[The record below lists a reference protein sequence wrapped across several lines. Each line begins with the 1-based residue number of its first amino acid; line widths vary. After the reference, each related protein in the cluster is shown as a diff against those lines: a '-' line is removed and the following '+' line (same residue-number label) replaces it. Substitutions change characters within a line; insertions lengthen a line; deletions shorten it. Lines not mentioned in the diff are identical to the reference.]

1 MRENSE
7 DIENLLKEIYVKTV
21 EEGDDEYTVHSEEM
35 RAKLVSLGYLDGDG
49 RLTKKGLE
57 KAKKIIRL
65 HRLAERL
72 LHDVL
77 RASEHEVES
86 SACRFEHVISEEV
99 EEAICTLLGHPS
111 VCPHGREIPK
121 GECCIRGEEEVRSL
135 VVRLTSLS
143 PGEEGEIKYLSGD
156 EEIIKKVISIGLLP
170 GKKVKVLRVFPTF
183 LVQVGNTQIAL
194 DERIGEA
201 IHVMRV

>member
-1 MRENSE
+1 MRKNGEE
-7 DIENLLKEIYVKTV
+7 LENLLKEIYVRTV
-21 EEGDDEYTVHSEEM
+21 ENEESFEIEDS
-35 RAKLVSLGYLDGDG
+35 RLREELRRLGYIDDHG
-49 RLTKKGLE
+49 RLTEMGLE
-57 KAKKIIRL
+57 RAKKIIRL

-99 EEAICTLLGHPS
+99 EEAICTLLGHPT
-111 VCPHGREIPK
+111 VCPHGREIPR
-121 GECCIRGEEEVRSL
+121 GECCIRGEEEVKSL

-156 EEIIKKVISIGLLP
+156 EDIIKKIISIGLLP
-170 GKKVKVLRVFPTF
+170 GKRIRVLRVFPTF

-194 DERIGEA
+194 DEKIGEA

>member
-1 MRENSE
+1 MRKNGEE
-7 DIENLLKEIYVKTV
+7 LENLLKEIYVRTV
-21 EEGDDEYTVHSEEM
+21 ENEESFEIEDS
-35 RAKLVSLGYLDGDG
+35 RLREELRRLGYIDDHG
-49 RLTKKGLE
+49 RLTERGLE
-57 KAKKIIRL
+57 RAKKIIRL

-99 EEAICTLLGHPS
+99 EEAICTLLGHPT
-111 VCPHGREIPK
+111 VCPHGREIPR
-121 GECCIRGEEEVRSL
+121 GECCIRGEEEVKSL

-156 EEIIKKVISIGLLP
+156 EDIIKKIISIGLLP
-170 GKKVKVLRVFPTF
+170 GKRIRVLRVFPTF

-194 DERIGEA
+194 DEKIGEA

>member
-1 MRENSE
+1 MRNDER
-7 DIENLLKEIYVKTV
+7 IENALKEIYVRTV
-21 EEGDDEYTVHSEEM
+21 EKNEEFPEPDIETLSELQKKKYIDGK
-35 RAKLVSLGYLDGDG
+35 KL
-49 RLTKKGLE
+49 TEKGLE
-57 KAKKIIRL
+57 RAKKIIRL

-77 RASEHEVES
+77 RASDREVES

-111 VCPHGREIPK
+111 VCPHGREIPR
-121 GECCIRGEEEVRSL
+121 GECCLRGEEEVKSL

-143 PGEEGEIKYLSGD
+143 PGEHGEIKYLSGD
-156 EEIIKKVISIGLLP
+156 ESTIKKLISLGILP
-170 GKKVKVLRVFPTF
+170 GKRIRVMRVYPAY
-183 LVQVGNTQIAL
+183 LIQLGNSQIAI
-194 DERIGEA
+194 DEKIAES

>member
-1 MRENSE
+1 VRKNGEE
-7 DIENLLKEIYVKTV
+7 LENLLKEIYVRTV
-21 EEGDDEYTVHSEEM
+21 ENEESFEIEDS
-35 RAKLVSLGYLDGDG
+35 RLREELRRLGYIDDHG
-49 RLTKKGLE
+49 RLTERGLE
-57 KAKKIIRL
+57 RAKKIIRL

-99 EEAICTLLGHPS
+99 EEAICTLLGHPT
-111 VCPHGREIPK
+111 VCPHGREIPR
-121 GECCIRGEEEVRSL
+121 GECCIRGEEEVKSL

-156 EEIIKKVISIGLLP
+156 EDIIKKIISIGLLP
-170 GKKVKVLRVFPTF
+170 GKRIRVLRVFPTF

-194 DERIGEA
+194 DEKIGEA

>member
-1 MRENSE
+1 MRRRE
-7 DIENLLKEIYVKTV
+7 DIENLLKEMYVRTV
-21 EEGDDEYTVHSEEM
+21 EEGRDDFTIDDDLLMEELE
-35 RAKLVSLGYLDGDG
+35 RLGYVREGK
-49 RLTKKGLE
+49 LTDSGLE
-57 KAKKIIRL
+57 KARKIIRL

-99 EEAICTLLGHPS
+99 EEAICTLLGHPE
-111 VCPHGREIPK
+111 VCPHGREIPR

-143 PGEEGEIKYLSGD
+143 PGEEGEIKYLSG
-156 EEIIKKVISIGLLP
+156 EEEVIKKVISIGLLP
-170 GKKVKVLRVFPTF
+170 GKKVKVIRVFPTF

-194 DERIGEA
+194 DERIAETV
-201 IHVMRV
+201 HVMRV

>member
-1 MRENSE
+1 MRKNGEE
-7 DIENLLKEIYVKTV
+7 LENLLKEIYVRTV
-21 EEGDDEYTVHSEEM
+21 ENEESFEIEDS
-35 RAKLVSLGYLDGDG
+35 RLREELRRLGYIDDHG
-49 RLTKKGLE
+49 RLTERGLE
-57 KAKKIIRL
+57 RAKKIIRL

-99 EEAICTLLGHPS
+99 EEAICTLLGHPT
-111 VCPHGREIPK
+111 VCPHGREIPR
-121 GECCIRGEEEVRSL
+121 GECCIRGEEEVKSL

-156 EEIIKKVISIGLLP
+156 EDIIKKVISIGLLP
-170 GKKVKVLRVFPTF
+170 GKRIRVLRVFPTF

-194 DERIGEA
+194 DEKIGEA

>member
-1 MRENSE
+1 MKRIGEE
-7 DIENLLKEIYVKTV
+7 LENLLKEIYVKTV
-21 EEGDDEYTVHSEEM
+21 EEGDGEYSIEDDRLRKE
-35 RAKLVSLGYLDGDG
+35 LEDCGYLDRSGK
-49 RLTKKGLE
+49 LTEKGFK

-121 GECCIRGEEEVRSL
+121 GECCIRGKKEVRSL

-170 GKKVKVLRVFPTF
+170 GKRIRVIRVFPTF

-194 DERIGEA
+194 DEKIGEA